1 MRNENVNKPQNQ
13 QSCQNAVSDSAVVK
27 DKIFYDGNGGWVKQS
42 FIDGMKK
49 IQNKI
54 DRKIF
59 HLFMGNN
66 LEIHEKRKEQNQ
78 DNLKW
83 AWIKIGNT
91 RKMCWVDNVTEKAYK
106 ADGYGK
112 TNIEIKNFSFERWCT
127 GFDL

>member
-13 QSCQNAVSDSAVVK
+13 QSCQNAVSDSAVVE
-27 DKIFYDGNGGWVKQS
+27 DKIFYDGNGGWEKQS
-42 FIDGMKK
+42 YRDAMKNFQEK
-49 IQNKI
+49 
-54 DRKIF
+54 F
-59 HLFMGNN
+59 HNEFFHKVMNN
-66 LEIHEKRKEQNQ
+66 GFEIADKRKEQNQ

-83 AWIKIGNT
+83 AWIKIGNS
-91 RKMCWVDNVTEKAYK
+91 RKMCWVDNVTNKAYK